1 MGQRHLPSPIPAMAL
16 SARQQCEVPPAR
28 PVECAPGQ
36 AEFPLALPQAESPA
50 PRQAIGVASQ
60 CDGHQDVVLRSSPN
74 QGQIVAKVPNGE
86 KLVILQ
92 REGEHLKVRWNQIEA
107 WAKACNVQQRHL
119 PSPIPDMA
127 SAQQQCEVSPSWP
140 CMEFISVVVKMFN
153 KFCLRQR

>member
-60 CDGHQDVVLRSSPN
+60 CDGHQKVVLRSSPN

-92 REGEHLKVRWNQIEA
+92 REGEHLKVQWQIEA
-107 WAKACNVQQRHL
+107 WVKACNVQWRDL
-119 PSPIPDMA
+119 PSAIPDTA
-127 SAQQQCEVSPSWP
+127 LSARQQCEVPPAWP
-140 CMEFISVVVKMFN
+140 VE
-153 KFCLRQR
+153 